1 MIQGCQPFGSPE
13 PGELAENGTTFS
25 ANALLT
31 SRSLGTRVWQPAN
44 ATTSAATASKHD
56 KQRRLRDGIGGEA
69 GQLIS
74 ESVAHGAVN
83 RPRAKHGGISSQASA
98 QQSRVGPRHGEGK
111 KRKAQT
117 KTPRPRPGR
126 SMLASLTMSYFHGK
140 YIPLSSALR
149 RFTVLFGMGRSGTTS
164 LWSSGKEGRPV
175 DSRGAAIKRS
185 NLEEASAQFSA
196 GCAIQTSISR
206 TRQHGYRIKPHE
218 QLVPVS
224 LTPHSASTPGLST
237 SWSRTTLQG
246 DQVPGKTNLQASF
259 PLRCFQR
266 LSLPHIA
273 TRQCHWRDNRYTRG
287 ASTPVLSY

>member
-1 MIQGCQPFGSPE
+1 MALRVALGQNTEAISGGGTAGRTTGWAPHKSSRGKDTN
-13 PGELAENGTTFS
+13 EN
-25 ANALLT
+25 APAA
-31 SRSLGTRVWQPAN
+31 SRGVF
-44 ATTSAATASKHD
+44 
-56 KQRRLRDGIGGEA
+56 
-69 GQLIS
+69 
-74 ESVAHGAVN
+74 
-83 RPRAKHGGISSQASA
+83 
-98 QQSRVGPRHGEGK
+98 
-111 KRKAQT
+111 
-117 KTPRPRPGR
+117 
-126 SMLASLTMSYFHGK
+126 MLASLTMSYFHGK
-140 YIPLSSALR
+140 YIPLSSAQR

-175 DSRGAAIKRS
+175 DNRNAAVKRS
-185 NLEEASAQFSA
+185 NLEEASAQFSV
-196 GCAIQTSISR
+196 GCAIQTTASR